1 MDVTAIRSFVGG
13 AAHAGDGDR
22 VELLDPASGRPWAAA
37 VLDPASAGDA
47 VVAATAAQPAWGA
60 RAGWERATVLRAL
73 ADLIPRHADELGEL
87 EMRANGKPL
96 AATRAEMQALARW
109 YHFYAAAT
117 ETAEDR
123 LRRLGPV
130 AHAEVVEEPIGVV
143 LAITP
148 FNGAAS
154 LGSWKVAPA
163 LAAGN
168 AVVLKPPPTA
178 AASSVRLAELAL
190 EAGLP
195 AGVLNVVVA
204 DAATGE
210 RLVRDARV
218 GMVTFTG
225 STAVALRLGAIA
237 GGRMARFA
245 CEAGGKSAHVVF
257 GDADVDSALVAA
269 RQGAFSAT
277 GQTCVAGSRLLVHDD
292 VFDAFAERFA
302 ASAARLRVGDP
313 RSPATHL
320 GPLASAQ
327 QLDRVRG
334 YVQRAVAA
342 GARVLTGGESP
353 AQPGELAGGY
363 WYAPTVLSDV
373 TPDMEICREEV
384 FGPVTTLQRFWTEDE
399 AVALANDV
407 QFGLAAGLWTRDAAR
422 AHRVS
427 RRLAA
432 GTVWVN
438 TYRAIDWRVPF
449 GGYKQSGLG
458 RENGLEALREHT
470 QVKAVVT
477 GFGPAADPFPDD
489 IPSPTT
495 TR

>member
-1 MDVTAIRSFVGG
+1 MELTIRSLVGG
-13 AAHAGDGDR
+13 APHPGER
-22 VELLDPASGRPWAAA
+22 ERIPLLDPASGRRWADAA
-37 VLDPASAGDA
+37 LDPAAGEA
-47 VVAATAAQPAWGA
+47 AVAAAAAAQREWGA
-60 RAGWERATVLRAL
+60 AAGWERAAALRAL
-73 ADLIPRHADELGEL
+73 ADLIPRHAAELGEL
-87 EMRANGKPL
+87 ETRANGKPL
-96 AATRAEMQALARW
+96 AATTAEMRALARW
-109 YHFYAAAT
+109 YHFYAAAA

-123 LRRLGPV
+123 LRALGP
-130 AHAEVVEEPIGVV
+130 AARAEVVEEPLGVV

-154 LGSWKVAPA
+154 LGSWKLAPA

-195 AGVLNVVVA
+195 PGLLNVVVA
-204 DAATGE
+204 DAQAGE
-210 RLVRDARV
+210 ALVADERV
-218 GMVTFTG
+218 AMVTFTG

-257 GDADVDSALVAA
+257 DDADLDGALVAA
-269 RQGAFSAT
+269 RQGVFSAT
-277 GQTCVAGSRLLVHDD
+277 GQTCVAGSRLLVHDAL
-292 VFDAFAERFA
+292 FDAFAERFA
-302 ASAARLRVGDP
+302 AAAARLRVGDP
-313 RSPATHL
+313 RDPATHL
-320 GPLASAQ
+320 GPLASAA
-327 QLDRVRG
+327 QLERVRG
-334 YVQRAVAA
+334 YVARAVDA
-342 GARVLTGGESP
+342 GARVLCGGAEP
-353 AQPGELAGGY
+353 PQQGKLAGGH
-363 WYAPTVLSDV
+363 WFAPTVLADV
-373 TPDMEICREEV
+373 TPAMEICREEV
-384 FGPVTTLQRFWTEDE
+384 FGPVATVQRFGDEEE
-399 AVALANDV
+399 AVALANDTPY
-407 QFGLAAGLWTRDAAR
+407 GLAAGLWTRDAAR

-458 RENGLEALREHT
+458 RENGLEALREYT

-477 GFGPAADPFPDD
+477 AFGPPADPFRDD
-489 IPSPTT
+489 VPTPT
-495 TR
+495 ER